1 MSSAILLS
9 NKDKE
14 KKSTTKDT
22 TEVETNDDRKE
33 KKSTTKDTTE
43 VEKNDGRKEKVEN
56 VKSSTEDLSSEDR
69 NIQAA
74 IELSLQDNVDGG
86 VKVEKTSDLPQ
97 TKERQLIDQIKGV
110 LYGNCIG
117 DAIGL
122 LTEFMNKREAEEVR
136 QNFMETNKNY

>member
-9 NKDKE
+9 NKDK
-14 KKSTTKDT
+14 
-22 TEVETNDDRKE
+22 KE
-33 KKSTTKDTTE
+33 KKSTTKDTAE
-43 VEKNDGRKEKVEN
+43 VETTDDRKCQD
-56 VKSSTEDLSSEDR
+56 SD
-69 NIQAA
+69 IQAA

-86 VKVEKTSDLPQ
+86 VKVEETSDLPQ
-97 TKERQLIDQIKGV
+97 TKERQLIDQIKGI

-136 QNFMETNKNY
+136 QNFMETNKNH